1 VYNTLRGY
9 YQQGNKNIGHQVLLT
24 GRKQAIILVM
34 LLFAHTGI
42 TVGAVWLAGKVTPQA
57 CHSIHKNGASKETAG
72 FKTPRPKTCQFID
85 YRLLLLGSMLPD
97 IIDKPLGLWL
107 LSEDLSNG
115 RIYGH
120 TLLMLVLLGVSGAGL
135 YALHRN
141 MALLVV
147 ALGTFFHLLLDQMW
161 ANPRTLLWPFLG
173 LDFGKIQPENWLS
186 NLIEALTTR
195 PEVYIPE
202 IAGLIVLG
210 IFAWPLV
217 RQSKL
222 IDFLKTGRAG

>member
-1 VYNTLRGY
+1 
-9 YQQGNKNIGHQVLLT
+9 
-24 GRKQAIILVM
+24 M

-42 TVGAVWLAGKVTPQA
+42 TVGAVWLAGKVAPQV
-57 CHSIHKNGASKETAG
+57 SYLVRKKTGSGETAG
-72 FKTPRPKTCQFID
+72 TETPPRKAQQFID
-85 YRLLLLGSMLPD
+85 YRLLLVGSMLPD
-97 IIDKPLGLWL
+97 ILDKPLGLWL

-120 TLLMLVLLGVSGAGL
+120 TMLMLVLLGIFGAGL
-135 YALHRN
+135 YALRRTT
-141 MALLVV
+141 ALLVV
-147 ALGTFFHLLLDQMW
+147 TLGTFFHLLLDQMW
-161 ANPRTLLWPFLG
+161 SNPRTLFWPFLG

-202 IAGLIVLG
+202 IAGLIMLG
-210 IFAWPLV
+210 IFVWPLV
-217 RQSKL
+217 RRSRL